1 MKNLCPSAFSFQSF
15 FFTLFAFFCGC
26 SLLFLTACQRAPQT
40 QPIRIGMDL
49 SYPPFEMINEH
60 GDPDGVSV
68 AMAEAL
74 SKDLHR
80 PLQIE
85 NIPFVGLLPSLQTG
99 KIDLIISSMTD
110 TPERRKSIAFSDP
123 YLTIA
128 LGALVRQDTPIQTIN
143 DLNQPAFKV
152 AVRQGTTGQLWAQKN
167 LPQATLLV
175 FDQEA
180 TAVLEVLQ
188 KKADAFLYDEMS
200 IWKHH
205 HEHPLETRAL
215 LSSLQ
220 QESWAIG
227 LRLSD
232 VELRERVNQFL
243 KNFREEKGFE
253 RLGDRFLSDQK
264 IGFAQKGVPFVF

>member
-1 MKNLCPSAFSFQSF
+1 MRFLIAISF
-15 FFTLFAFFCGC
+15 FLLTGC
-26 SLLFLTACQRAPQT
+26 HHSPQEK
-40 QPIRIGMDL
+40 PLRVGMDL
-49 SYPPFEMINEH
+49 SYPPFEMINER
-60 GDPDGVSV
+60 GEPDGISV
-68 AMAEAL
+68 AMAKAL
-74 SKDLHR
+74 SDYLHR
-80 PLQIE
+80 PLRIE

-110 TPERRKSIAFSDP
+110 TFERRKSIAFSDP

-128 LGALVRQDTPIQTIN
+128 LGALVKKDISMTSIH
-143 DLNQPAFKV
+143 DLNQPGIKV

-167 LPQATLLV
+167 LMQANIVV

-180 TAVLEVLQ
+180 AAVLEVIQ
-188 KKADAFLYDEMS
+188 KKVDAFLYDEMS
-200 IWKHH
+200 VWKHH

-232 VELRERVNQFL
+232 DELHNGVNQFL
-243 KNFREEKGFE
+243 KTFRSNKGFE
-253 RLGDRFLSDQK
+253 HLGDRYLKEQK
-264 IGFAQKGVPFVF
+264 KGFAQEGVPFIF

>member
-1 MKNLCPSAFSFQSF
+1 MKNHHPSAFSLQPF
-15 FFTLFAFFCGC
+15 FFAFFVFFCGY
-26 SLLFLTACQRAPQT
+26 SLLSSVGCHRSAQEKPLRV
-40 QPIRIGMDL
+40 GMDL
-49 SYPPFEMINEH
+49 SYPPFEMINDH
-60 GDPDGVSV
+60 GEPDGISV
-68 AMAEAL
+68 AIARAL
-74 SKDLHR
+74 SEYLHR

-123 YLTIA
+123 YLTIG
-128 LGALVRQDTPIQTIN
+128 LGALVRQDAAINDIN
-143 DLNQPAFKV
+143 DLNRPGITV

-167 LPQATLLV
+167 LPLATLLV

-180 TAVLEVLQ
+180 AAVLEVLQ
-188 KKADAFLYDEMS
+188 KKVGAFLYDEMS
-200 IWKHH
+200 VWKHH

-232 VELRERVNQFL
+232 VELRDRVNQFL
-243 KNFREEKGFE
+243 KTFREEKGFE
-253 RLGDRFLSDQK
+253 RLGDRYLEEQK
-264 IGFAQKGVPFVF
+264 KGFAQEGVPFVF

>member
-1 MKNLCPSAFSFQSF
+1 MSLPINNSMRFFVAMSF
-15 FFTLFAFFCGC
+15 
-26 SLLFLTACQRAPQT
+26 LFLVSCHHAPQEKS
-40 QPIRIGMDL
+40 QRVGMDL
-49 SYPPFEMINEH
+49 SYPPFEMINER
-60 GDPDGVSV
+60 GKPDGISV
-68 AMAEAL
+68 AMAQAL
-74 SKDLHR
+74 SDYLQR

-85 NIPFVGLLPSLQTG
+85 NIPFAGLLPSLQTG

-123 YLTIA
+123 YLTIG
-128 LGALVRQDTPIQTIN
+128 LGALIRQNTSITSMH
-143 DLNQPAFKV
+143 DLNQPGIKV
-152 AVRQGTTGQLWAQKN
+152 AVRQGTTGQLWAQQN
-167 LPQATLLV
+167 LKQATLVV

-180 TAVLEVLQ
+180 TAVLEVIQ

-227 LRLSD
+227 LRLPD
-232 VELRERVNQFL
+232 VELHDHVNQFL
-243 KNFREEKGFE
+243 KTFRAEKGFE
-253 RLGDRFLSDQK
+253 RLGDRYLEEQK
-264 IGFAQKGVPFVF
+264 KGFAQEGVPFVF

>member
-1 MKNLCPSAFSFQSF
+1 MRF
-15 FFTLFAFFCGC
+15 FVAIGF
-26 SLLFLTACQRAPQT
+26 LFLTSCHHAPQEK
-40 QPIRIGMDL
+40 PLRVGMDL
-49 SYPPFEMINEH
+49 SYPPFEMINERGEPH
-60 GDPDGVSV
+60 GISV
-68 AMAEAL
+68 AMAQAL
-74 SKDLHR
+74 SDYLHC

-85 NIPFVGLLPSLQTG
+85 NIPFAGLLPSLQTG

-123 YLTIA
+123 YLTVG
-128 LGALVRQDTPIQTIN
+128 LGALVRQEASITSIH
-143 DLNQPAFKV
+143 DLNQPCLKV

-167 LPQATLLV
+167 LKQATLVV

-180 TAVLEVLQ
+180 AAVLEVIQ

-205 HEHPLETRAL
+205 HEHPLATRAL

-220 QESWAIG
+220 QDSWAIG

-232 VELRERVNQFL
+232 GELRERVNQFL
-243 KNFREEKGFE
+243 KTFRAEKGFE
-253 RLGDRFLSDQK
+253 RLGDRYLEEQK
-264 IGFAQKGVPFVF
+264 KGFVQEGVPFIF

>member
-1 MKNLCPSAFSFQSF
+1 MKNLQPSGFSLRLF
-15 FFTLFAFFCGC
+15 FFAFFCC
-26 SLLFLTACQRAPQT
+26 CLLLFLTSCHRTPQREPL
-40 QPIRIGMDL
+40 RVGMDL
-49 SYPPFEMINEH
+49 SYPPFEMINER
-60 GDPDGVSV
+60 GEPDGVSV
-68 AMAEAL
+68 GMAEAL
-74 SKDLHR
+74 SKDLDR

-85 NIPFVGLLPSLQTG
+85 NIPFAGLVPSLQTG

-110 TPERRKSIAFSDP
+110 TPERRRSIAFSDP
-123 YLTIA
+123 YLTIG
-128 LGALVRQDTPIQTIN
+128 LGALVQRDTPIRTIN
-143 DLNQPAFKV
+143 DLNKPDIKV

-167 LPQATLLV
+167 LTQATLLV

-180 TAVLEVLQ
+180 TAVLEILQ

-215 LSSLQ
+215 LSPLQ

-232 VELRERVNQFL
+232 VELRKQVNQFL
-243 KNFREEKGFE
+243 KNFRNEKGFE
-253 RLGDRFLSDQK
+253 HLGDRFLSEQK
-264 IGFAQKGVPFVF
+264 RGFAEEGVPFVF

>member
-1 MKNLCPSAFSFQSF
+1 MFLPTNHLMRFFIVMSF
-15 FFTLFAFFCGC
+15 
-26 SLLFLTACQRAPQT
+26 LFLAACHHAPQEK
-40 QPIRIGMDL
+40 PLRVGMDL
-49 SYPPFEMINEH
+49 SYPPFEMINDH
-60 GDPDGVSV
+60 GEPDGISV
-68 AMAEAL
+68 AMAQAL
-74 SKDLHR
+74 SDYLHR

-99 KIDLIISSMTD
+99 KIDLIISSMTN

-123 YLTIA
+123 YLTIG
-128 LGALVRQDTPIQTIN
+128 LGALVRPDAAISSIH
-143 DLNQPAFKV
+143 DLDQPGLKV

-167 LPQATLLV
+167 LKQATMVV

-180 TAVLEVLQ
+180 AAVLEVLQ
-188 KKADAFLYDEMS
+188 KKVDAFLYDEMS
-200 IWKHH
+200 VWKHH

-232 VELRERVNQFL
+232 VELRDRVNQFL
-243 KNFREEKGFE
+243 KTFRAEKGFE
-253 RLGDRFLSDQK
+253 RLGDRYLKEQK
-264 IGFAQKGVPFVF
+264 KGFAEEGVPFVF